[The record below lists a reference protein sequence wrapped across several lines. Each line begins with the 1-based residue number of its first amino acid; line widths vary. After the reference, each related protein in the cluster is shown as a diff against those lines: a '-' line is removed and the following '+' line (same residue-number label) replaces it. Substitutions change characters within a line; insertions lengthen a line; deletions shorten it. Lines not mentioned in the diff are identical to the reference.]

1 MKTISFQIDQAL
13 LDKIDARVTHS
24 KNRSMIMREILSQH
38 IEGFQPV
45 EVLLKQLL
53 DKLNSMEVVGN
64 V

>member
-13 LDKIDARVTHS
+13 LDKIDARVTPS
-24 KNRSMIMREILSQH
+24 KNRSQIMRQILYDH
-38 IEGFQPV
+38 IEGIQPV
-45 EVLLKQLL
+45 EVLLKKLL